1 MSSFQR
7 CHLCL
12 YLSWFGN
19 IASNSVRVIFAIFH
33 KFGIWKICDLDYR
46 PFPHLWATLTD
57 GGPPFFPAAWPA
69 QLCHQ
74 GSNSLLPRQVAHRLS
89 KCLGQ
94 PLGIFTRPLWP
105 WNDLTFG
112 QNILWVHIC
121 KHNFFRI
128 FSCSQR
134 VQKLRSKIAL
144 LLEKIIFVELDGTPP
159 LALRQIPFST
169 FVSNLWVIFDKILL
183 MAHCSILRKLGT
195 LVKIQEIV
203 LEGGWC
209 GSIPIQGTMS
219 NEPNGL

>member
-1 MSSFQR
+1 MDGQR
-7 CHLCL
+7 LLL
-12 YLSWFGN
+12 YLSRTD
-19 IASNSVRVIFAIFH
+19 V
-33 KFGIWKICDLDYR
+33 KFQIIEYR
-46 PFPHLWATLTD
+46 QSPYLWATLTD

-89 KCLGQ
+89 KCLGP

-121 KHNFFRI
+121 KHKFFRI

-144 LLEKIIFVELDGTPP
+144 LLEKIIFVELDGTY
-159 LALRQIPFST
+159 FSSLQA
-169 FVSNLWVIFDKILL
+169 VLHIFLIG
-183 MAHCSILRKLGT
+183 A
-195 LVKIQEIV
+195 
-203 LEGGWC
+203 
-209 GSIPIQGTMS
+209 
-219 NEPNGL
+219 